1 VSYDYFQMPESV
13 LVGLCVFLDAAF
25 SDPEERTYRSYA
37 EQYPADH
44 AENLPRPS
52 HRADSG
58 EAARTSGPGGL
69 LAKFPAVKMGR
80 EGIGTGKSFQ
90 PGIASPEKWKIRNL
104 PNDIDAE
111 GKKE

>member
-1 VSYDYFQMPESV
+1 MKK
-13 LVGLCVFLDAAF
+13 
-25 SDPEERTYRSYA
+25 
-37 EQYPADH
+37 
-44 AENLPRPS
+44 
-52 HRADSG
+52 DSG

-69 LAKFPAVKMGR
+69 LAKFPTVKWD
-80 EGIGTGKSFQ
+80 GKGLEQGNHSN